1 MESLVDITTTTFQ
14 AIVAVCVV
22 FTAGY
27 AYNSQRSA
35 KLAEVSDERR
45 PFPIEGCL
53 ILSPL
58 S

>member
-27 AYNSQRSA
+27 AY